1 MMAIVTNMEDENK
14 ALGIARTLM
23 NKVIAKK
30 KNILDYSNAEFETF
44 QKIDNFYDQY
54 RVLGVYV
61 NQHHRLLRDDTY
73 VITNFF
79 AFSAYEGK
87 PYDWFKYVDAH
98 TLLQTNSK
106 ETYVQVDVTGLKS
119 DLKMYANTAEDV
131 TFITNEFLPLLN
143 ETISHYEQFYKLL
156 EAHQEEQER
165 QAARE
170 EIEQRIKTADAKAL
184 KKQQQLK
191 ERNALFQSM
200 NNSSGDKQGIGQV
213 GITKLTYP
221 AGKTIISMSPIPAG
235 YEYGTMI
242 YGSGS
247 TWNVVN
253 PLGDVDKA
261 TGKAI
266 NILANS
272 IGENQA
278 LFNLRINTQVVSEAP
293 GVIVQAYGDLC
304 NRLI

>member
-1 MMAIVTNMEDENK
+1 MMAIVTNMKDENE

-23 NKVIAKK
+23 NKVITKK
-30 KNILDYSNAEFETF
+30 KILDYSNAEFEEF

-61 NQHHRLLRDDTY
+61 NRHHRLLRDDTY

-87 PYDWFKYVDAH
+87 PYDWFKYIDAH
-98 TLLQTNSK
+98 TLLETNSK
-106 ETYVQVDVTGLKS
+106 ETYVQVNVTGLKS
-119 DLKMYANTAEDV
+119 DIKMYANTVEDV
-131 TFITNEFLPLLN
+131 TFVTNEFLPLLN
-143 ETISHYEQFYKLL
+143 KTINHYEQFYELL
-156 EAHQEEQER
+156 AEYQDKQER
-165 QAARE
+165 QTAKE
-170 EIEQRIKTADAKAL
+170 EIEQRVKIADAKAL
-184 KKQQQLK
+184 KKQQQFK

-200 NNSSGDKQGIGQV
+200 NNSSGDKQGIDQV

-221 AGKTIISMSPIPAG
+221 AGKIIISMSPIPAG
-235 YEYGTMI
+235 YEYETMI

-247 TWNVVN
+247 TVNVVS

-266 NILANS
+266 NVLANS

-278 LFNLRINTQVVSEAP
+278 LFNLRINTQVVSDAP